1 MATPLADVR
10 FAALGRAFFARGALE
25 VAPDLLHKVLVVGDR
40 SVRITET
47 EAYLSDDPASHSF
60 RGPTPRTAVMFGPA
74 GVLYVYF
81 TYGMHWCA
89 NVVTGADGVGEAV
102 LLRAGLPLTGV
113 DAMRAVRKAARRD
126 RDLTNGPAKLAQ
138 ALGLDG
144 TANGVDLLVDSAE
157 IRIADDAS
165 PAPATIVTT
174 PRIGIT
180 KAVDRPWRFLVG

>member
-1 MATPLADVR
+1 MVHGR
-10 FAALGRAFFARGALE
+10 FPALGRDFFARSALE

-47 EAYLSDDPASHSF
+47 EAYLGDDPASHSF

-144 TANGVDLLVDSAE
+144 SANGVDLLVDSAE
-157 IRIADDAS
+157 ICIADDRS
-165 PAPATIVTT
+165 PAPTRIVTT
-174 PRIGIT
+174 PRIGIS